1 MPEKDL
7 RIFIGPAEIANIG
20 AILASAF
27 GEKGISVTVV
37 RTGTSPFSVGRKYDK
52 VVDFQG
58 LNKLQKIF
66 KHLCLFFKFV
76 PRHNV
81 FIFLYGI
88 SLLPYNL
95 DLPILKLFHKKTVMW
110 FVGSD
115 IRSYESVEAAKEIGL
130 KYYIS
135 EEWLKREAVPGK
147 LKQKKRMIRM
157 VERYVDHII
166 SGPSFS
172 HLLTRRYDRI
182 YVPIDID
189 NIRYNSVP
197 NRRPVVVHAP
207 SRAEYKGTS
216 YVLEAVERL
225 KSEGYDFEFRLFQ
238 NTSNVKVRETL
249 SNADISVD
257 QLFSTCPGMFAIES
271 MAAGCAVL
279 GGNIPE
285 FSGFP
290 PELPVIHTD
299 PDNVYQNMKMLLEN
313 PELRRELGEKGRR
326 YVEKYNDYRKIAD
339 EFLKII
345 AQDRL
350 M

>member
-7 RIFIGPAEIANIG
+7 KVFIGPGEIANIG
-20 AILASAF
+20 AILASALR
-27 GEKGISVTVV
+27 EKGIRVTVV
-37 RTGTSPFSVGRKYDK
+37 RFGMPPFSVGMKYDK
-52 VVDFQG
+52 VLNFQG

-66 KHLCLFFKFV
+66 KYLYLFLKFF
-76 PRHNV
+76 PRYNV
-81 FIFLYGI
+81 YIFLAGV
-88 SLLPYNL
+88 SLLPYNV

-115 IRSYESVEAAKEIGL
+115 IRHYESVEAAIRKMGI
-130 KYYIS
+130 KYRQS
-135 EEWLKREAVPGK
+135 EDRRENQDRVRR
-147 LKQKKRMIRM
+147 KKRMIHR
-157 VERYVDHII
+157 VEKFVDYIVAG
-166 SGPSFS
+166 SSYS
-172 HLLTRRYDRI
+172 HLLTRKHYTLFA
-182 YVPIDID
+182 PIDIHD
-189 NIRYNSVP
+189 ITYNNAPNTRSVL
-197 NRRPVVVHAP
+197 VHAP
-207 SRAEYKGTS
+207 SRAERKGTS
-216 YVLEAVERL
+216 YILEAMERL

-279 GGNIPE
+279 SGNIAE

-290 PELPVIHTD
+290 PDLPVIHTD

-326 YVEKYNDYRKIAD
+326 YVEKYHDYRKIAD
-339 EFLKII
+339 EFLKLI
-345 AQDRL
+345 AQDRR